1 MSEKIFLTYTN
12 ATAVPYQGTELGH
25 HIVLNYIDSNGAH
38 HTLQGVPEHRFDHNI
53 DKLGAF
59 IREEVLSDGKNNT
72 DSPFQRLQAKTADQ
86 GPKPQTAGEDST
98 APFNQPHT
106 MVAEG
111 DDLSA
116 RWALMRDFAD
126 EVNSTGYEYRPI
138 SQNSNSFAGGALQ
151 RAGFFGPG
159 TEFPERFNRH
169 PVVDPVS
176 GETKSFY
183 VPGFEAPLT
192 NPINTATPLPF
203 PLDPPAPPL
212 VPSNGSATPD
222 RRGFLDG
229 RSVGSPVVPASSIAP
244 AEALS
249 PGRYLGRRIAG
260 QSTAFASD
268 GSVSADRLG
277 LFGNR
282 FGGDTPP
289 DPDPRVPASGPLL
302 GIVSG
307 KPMSPMAL
315 PPSVWGQSDS
325 SDATGGDDWFNFLAR
340 MGSQRP
346 A

>member
-1 MSEKIFLTYTN
+1 MPERIFLTYTN
-12 ATAVPYQGTELGH
+12 ATAVPYEGTELGY
-25 HIVLNYIDSNGAH
+25 HIVLNYIDSDGVH

-59 IREEVLSDGKNNT
+59 VREELLSDGTNNT
-72 DSPFQRLQAKTADQ
+72 DSPFQRLHVN
-86 GPKPQTAGEDST
+86 PEHVDSEVSLD
-98 APFNQPHT
+98 QPHT
-106 MVAEG
+106 MDAEG
-111 DDLSA
+111 DDLRS
-116 RWALMRDFAD
+116 RWALMQDFAD

-151 RAGFFGPG
+151 RAGYFGPG
-159 TEFPERFNRH
+159 NEFPERFNRH
-169 PVVDPVS
+169 PVVDPLN

-192 NPINTATPLPF
+192 NPINTATPMPF

-222 RRGFLDG
+222 RRGFLDN
-229 RSVGSPVVPASSIAP
+229 RSVGSPVVPASLIAP
-244 AEALS
+244 AETLP

-260 QSTAFASD
+260 QSSAAASD
-268 GSVSADRLG
+268 ESMSADRQG

-282 FGGDTPP
+282 VGGDPSP
-289 DPDPRVPASGPLL
+289 DPDPRASAPGSLL

-307 KPMSPMAL
+307 KPMSPMPL
-315 PPSVWGQSDS
+315 PPSVWGLPDN
-325 SDATGGDDWFNFLAR
+325 SDASRGDDWFKFLAR
-340 MGSQRP
+340 MASQRP